1 MLGFPSILLAA
12 VAVTFPAENQRLP
25 ATGCTYVIG
34 SAETNRRERLYM
46 NGVGVDV
53 YRTGAFLAMVKTSPG
68 TNTITFVQGTNT
80 LIRRFV
86 VASPPNATGKSAVA
100 NPATKDK
107 PRDPYADLGIPTNA
121 VFAAKPSL
129 GTPPDR
135 IHVMLD
141 AGHGGRDT
149 GALSP
154 LGKKEKDFNLLQAK
168 AVEAKLKSA
177 GFKVT
182 MTRSD
187 DTFPSLYDRP
197 RRAYREKAD
206 VFVSIHHNA
215 TVPGTDPRDAR
226 HCVTYAS
233 NEKGLALAR
242 AVQRHLAQ
250 AVEPVRSAGAQMKSL
265 AVCRN
270 PAVPSCLVEVDFIN
284 LPEGEE
290 AASDEARRDRVATA
304 IALGILDWLADSEPQ
319 G

>member
-1 MLGFPSILLAA
+1 MLGFPSILMAA
-12 VAVTFPAENQRLP
+12 VTVTFPAESQRLP
-25 ATGCTYVIG
+25 STGCTYVIG

-46 NGVGVDV
+46 NGVGVDI
-53 YRTGAFLAMVKTSPG
+53 YRTGAFLAMAKTSPG
-68 TNTITFVQGTNT
+68 TNTLTFVQGTNT

-86 VASPPNATGKSAVA
+86 VASPPKAAERPSAEKPEA
-100 NPATKDK
+100 KDT
-107 PRDPYADLGIPTNA
+107 PRDSYADLGIPTNA

-129 GTPPDR
+129 GTPLDR

-154 LGKKEKDFNLLQAK
+154 CGMREKDFNLLQAK

-182 MTRSD
+182 MTRSG

-206 VFVSIHHNA
+206 AFVSIHHNA
-215 TVPGTDPRDAR
+215 TAPGTDPRDAR

-250 AVEPVRSAGAQMKSL
+250 AVEPVRSVGAQMKSL

-290 AASDEARRDRVATA
+290 ASSDPVRREKVASA
-304 IALGILDWLADSEPQ
+304 ILCGLLDWLYE
-319 G
+319 

>member
-1 MLGFPSILLAA
+1 M
-12 VAVTFPAENQRLP
+12 
-25 ATGCTYVIG
+25 
-34 SAETNRRERLYM
+34 
-46 NGVGVDV
+46 
-53 YRTGAFLAMVKTSPG
+53 
-68 TNTITFVQGTNT
+68 
-80 LIRRFV
+80 
-86 VASPPNATGKSAVA
+86 
-100 NPATKDK
+100 
-107 PRDPYADLGIPTNA
+107 
-121 VFAAKPSL
+121 
-129 GTPPDR
+129 
-135 IHVMLD
+135 
-141 AGHGGRDT
+141 
-149 GALSP
+149 
-154 LGKKEKDFNLLQAK
+154 KEKDFNLLQAK
-168 AVEAKLKSA
+168 AVEAKLKGA

-182 MTRSD
+182 MTRSG

-197 RRAYREKAD
+197 RRAYRENAD

-250 AVEPVRSAGAQMKSL
+250 AVEPVRSVGAQMKSL

-290 AASDEARRDRVATA
+290 ASSDEARRDKVATA
-304 IALGILDWLADSEPQ
+304 IVLGILDWLADTESQ